1 MIQINFALHL
11 RSV

>member
-1 MIQINFALHL
+1 MVGTEALHL